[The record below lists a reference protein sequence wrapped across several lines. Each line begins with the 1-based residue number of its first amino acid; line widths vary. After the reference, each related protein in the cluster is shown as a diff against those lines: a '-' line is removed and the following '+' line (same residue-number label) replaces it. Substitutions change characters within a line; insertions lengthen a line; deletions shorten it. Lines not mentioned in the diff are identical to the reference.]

1 MAPISKRPSP
11 RVASAESAPAEERP
25 SPRGEAAWQAARRAV
40 ADRNARARKLGKQ
53 QREAHDREIAI
64 SRRAASDPDPPPQP
78 PRPRA

>member
-1 MAPISKRPSP
+1 MSKSPSP
-11 RVASAESAPAEERP
+11 AVPPAESPPAEERAG
-25 SPRGEAAWQAARRAV
+25 PRGEAAWQAARRAV

-53 QREAHDREIAI
+53 QREAHDRELAI